1 MAHKIERAV
10 LAQRI
15 RELDGLTNDERS
27 ALLEL
32 LNTKKFG
39 LVWEN
44 KLEDVEERLRESL
57 PVLKEVKEK
66 ALTQGGADA
75 PNHIII
81 EGDNLEALTALTYT
95 HEGKIDVIYIDPPYN
110 TGNRDFVYNDD
121 YFDTEDCYRHS
132 KYVDAEDCYR
142 HSKWLSFM
150 SRRLKIAKRL
160 LSDRGVIFI
169 SIDDNE
175 QANLKLLC
183 DEVFGANN
191 VIAQMIWQQGKKHI
205 GSFIGVNHEYM
216 LVYAKSRELI
226 NDNTNKWKQRK
237 EGLEKIYSEYNKLKK
252 EYGANYSKIEAGMKE
267 FFNSLPE
274 VDPAYG
280 SKHYSRVDARGLF
293 FADNISQGTGNGPR
307 YDVLHPITKKP
318 VTLPAGGWRY
328 AYDTMQQ
335 LIAED
340 RIFFG
345 EDETKVPCRKRYLKE
360 TEYELPSSV
369 FYKDGRGATKEV
381 ETILG
386 KKGLFNNP
394 KDRDIIAR
402 ILNFRENPLILDFFA
417 GSGTTLH
424 ATMQLNDEDKGHRQ
438 CILVT
443 NNENNI
449 CEEVTYERNKR
460 VINGYTTSKGV
471 AVEGLHGNN
480 LRYYKVGFVP
490 RENTLSDKR
499 QLMAASTDLLCIK
512 NGIYTE
518 QSQFGTLALK
528 PNIARYFEENGKR
541 MLVIFREEAIEK
553 LVAEIKRMTLDEPI
567 ITYVFSSNNYAMDA
581 DFEEVEDKV
590 SLCALPAAIYNAYL
604 KVLPK
609 RKAKNPE
616 NEDAGESDESMEEQQ
631 KLDFGEEETL

>member
-44 KLEDVEERLRESL
+44 KPEDVEERLRESL

-66 ALTQGGADA
+66 ALTQGGTDA

-81 EGDNLEALTALTYT
+81 EGDNLEALAALTYT

-110 TGNRDFVYNDD
+110 TGKEDFVYNDN
-121 YFDTEDCYRHS
+121 
-132 KYVDAEDCYR
+132 YVDFDDSYR
-142 HSKWLSFM
+142 HSKWLSFIR
-150 SRRLKIAKRL
+150 RRLKIAHRL
-160 LSDRGVIFI
+160 LKPNGLIWI
-169 SIDDNE
+169 SIDENE
-175 QANLKLLC
+175 LFNLKIAC
-183 DEVFGANN
+183 DELFLEQNFRSLITIISNPGGRDYGG
-191 VIAQMIWQQGKKHI
+191 IAKTTD
-205 GSFIGVNHEYM
+205 YL
-216 LVYAKSRELI
+216 LVYAKTEESVISKIPDENHIFDMKDELGPFELRELRNRNTKF
-226 NDNTNKWKQRK
+226 NDNNRPNLCYPFYVNPNDID
-237 EGLEKIYSEYNKLKK
+237 EFNLYSISLERDEFHCIEVYPLK
-252 EYGANYSKIEAGMKE
+252 
-267 FFNSLPE
+267 
-274 VDPAYG
+274 
-280 SKHYSRVDARGLF
+280 
-293 FADNISQGTGNGPR
+293 SQGIQTVWRWGKEERSRKNLNINIKAKKKQDGTFMIVEKYRDENVMMKNFLSEKKYRTEQGSLQIKDILGEKKFDYP
-307 YDVLHPITKKP
+307 KP
-318 VTLPAGGWRY
+318 VEIP
-328 AYDTMQQ
+328 
-335 LIAED
+335 
-340 RIFFG
+340 
-345 EDETKVPCRKRYLKE
+345 YLVIQTFNDK
-360 TEYELPSSV
+360 S
-369 FYKDGRGATKEV
+369 AT
-381 ETILG
+381 
-386 KKGLFNNP
+386 
-394 KDRDIIAR
+394 
-402 ILNFRENPLILDFFA
+402 ILDFFA

-424 ATMQLNDEDKGHRQ
+424 ATMQLNDDDKGHRQ

-490 RENTLSDKR
+490 RENTLSAKR

-616 NEDAGESDESMEEQQ
+616 NEDAGESGESMEEQQ